1 MGYPQGIIRD
11 EIYSVEIDYAAQQ
24 TEHHEINKP
33 ELHDQA
39 EKGNSCLTEISNYR
53 VNGKKHCHKG
63 ERKKDFRF
71 SEVVHG
77 GGTPYNKVN
86 TDITTEMIALKAER
100 NPFFL
105 DLTDGCFLSGEIY
118 RGIET
123 VRSAIY

>member
-1 MGYPQGIIRD
+1 MGYPQGIISY

-33 ELHDQA
+33 ELHNQP

-63 ERKKDFRF
+63 ERKKYFRF

-77 GGTPYNKVN
+77 
-86 TDITTEMIALKAER
+86 
-100 NPFFL
+100 
-105 DLTDGCFLSGEIY
+105 
-118 RGIET
+118 RGITLQKSNIRYYDKHDSLESRKEFL
-123 VRSAIY
+123 VRESSR